1 MQATWENGQT
11 THRQANH
18 KRCNK
23 HAKKDTKDPTKY
35 MLERETNSIESM
47 FEDTNKLDLRLSMQ
61 AWI

>member
-11 THRQANH
+11 TRRQANY

-23 HAKKDTKDPTKY
+23 YAKKGTKDPTKY
-35 MLERETNSIESM
+35 ILKRENNSIGSM

-61 AWI
+61 PWI